1 MNTCYNCVDRHI
13 IDGYGEQN
21 AIIYDSPVTNT
32 IRKITYNELSA
43 EINTFAGLLV
53 ESGITK
59 VGASLLNFF
68 FVSFI
73 HMQIYFTS

>member
-13 IDGYGEQN
+13 IDGHGEQN

-59 VGASLLNFF
+59 VGAF
-68 FVSFI
+68 
-73 HMQIYFTS
+73 M